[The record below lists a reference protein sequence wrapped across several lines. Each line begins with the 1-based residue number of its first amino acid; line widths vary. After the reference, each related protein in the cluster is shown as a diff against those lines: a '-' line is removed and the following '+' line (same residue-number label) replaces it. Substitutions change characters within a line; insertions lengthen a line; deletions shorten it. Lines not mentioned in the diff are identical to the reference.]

1 MLWYILN
8 FFTFVMYI
16 LYHLICLSLYLFTIV
31 IINEIIKNIQNEA
44 QRYLMFANNV
54 FIIVENMEEV
64 NSRLK
69 E

>member
-8 FFTFVMYI
+8 YFTFVMYI

-31 IINEIIKNIQNEA
+31 IINEIIKNIQNKA